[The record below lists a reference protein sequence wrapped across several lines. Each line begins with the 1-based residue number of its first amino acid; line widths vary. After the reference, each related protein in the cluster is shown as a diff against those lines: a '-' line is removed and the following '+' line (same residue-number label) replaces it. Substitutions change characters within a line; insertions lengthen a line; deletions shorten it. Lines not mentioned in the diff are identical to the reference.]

1 MKKIVRILLFSFF
14 YFFQLLNLSFAKNYY
29 INLDWFKNF
38 NDENLMKYI
47 CLALENNKDIL
58 IAKQN
63 ILKSR
68 QERNLL
74 ISDEFPNLNIGSDYL
89 LLKIPKG
96 SIPNNDIQTNS
107 YALPLDVKWEL
118 DYLGKKY
125 DKIKYDDIIMNNL
138 KVMDLTSCSLCKQ
151 NNIPIFVFD
160 FAQKDSIIKIL
171 NNENIGTY
179 VGE

>member
-89 LLKIPKG
+89 LLKIPNK
-96 SIPNNDIQTNS
+96 Q
-107 YALPLDVKWEL
+107 
-118 DYLGKKY
+118 
-125 DKIKYDDIIMNNL
+125 
-138 KVMDLTSCSLCKQ
+138 LC
-151 NNIPIFVFD
+151 
-160 FAQKDSIIKIL
+160 ASA
-171 NNENIGTY
+171 
-179 VGE
+179 